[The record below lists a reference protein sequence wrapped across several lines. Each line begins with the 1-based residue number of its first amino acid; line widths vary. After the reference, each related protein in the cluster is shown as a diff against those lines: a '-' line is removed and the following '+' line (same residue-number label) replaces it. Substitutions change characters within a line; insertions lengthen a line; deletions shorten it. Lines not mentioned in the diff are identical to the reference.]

1 MVRGLPPELAAVP
14 VPFSR
19 LAPVPWLTRSAIGGA
34 LLVHACYHK
43 AGTVWFKQVLRAVAA
58 DFGLP
63 FSMVRRSS
71 GRPLPRP
78 GIGLDNS
85 SVLDYSELPPFR
97 GTHMV
102 RDPRD
107 MLISGYHYHLWTE
120 EAWAN
125 VPIDGQGALS
135 LLAEHDPTCRGR
147 SYREYLNDLP
157 LEQGLFAEMLRMDTV
172 IVRMAEWN
180 RHRAEFLELRYED
193 VITSPEIWFERVFR
207 HYGFGERAVRR
218 AVTLALGHTIV
229 PSSSAGGERERSH
242 RRSGRPE
249 QWRDEFTPALRREF
263 CARHGLRLVAL
274 GYERSVDW

>member
-43 AGTVWFKQVLRAVAA
+43 AGTVWFKQVLRAVAE

-63 FSMVRRSS
+63 FSVVQRSS

-107 MLISGYHYHLWTE
+107 MLVSGYHYHLWTE

-125 VPIDGQGALS
+125 VPIDGQGDLS
-135 LLAEHDPTCRGR
+135 LLAEHDPTCRKR

-157 LEQGLFAEMLRMDTV
+157 LEQGLLAEMLR
-172 IVRMAEWN
+172 
-180 RHRAEFLELRYED
+180 
-193 VITSPEIWFERVFR
+193 
-207 HYGFGERAVRR
+207 FGERAVRR
-218 AVTLALGHTIV
+218 AVTLALGHTV
-229 PSSSAGGERERSH
+229 APSGSAEGERERRH